1 MHAERVDGLEVGEA
15 IGVKGDF
22 RKWFHRN
29 ANETSE
35 TFNRGF
41 SWGVFWMVVTSIVL
55 SAIKHLAGL

>member
-1 MHAERVDGLEVGEA
+1 M
-15 IGVKGDF
+15 KGDF